1 MEYHVFSKAE
11 LANGAVANGS
21 TTFSNLQD
29 AVDFASSGAT
39 IRLSAGEIDLESE
52 TDGRVIINKDL
63 TILGAGQN
71 STFLY
76 AEHSTAESMIGVSY
90 AAEVTFKDFTI
101 DGNDGGLTLGV
112 NVFSGI

>member
-1 MEYHVFSKAE
+1 MDYPV
-11 LANGAVANGS
+11 LANGQVGDGS

-29 AVDFASSGAT
+29 AVDFASSGDR
-39 IRLSAGEIDLESE
+39 IVLSPGVIDLEGE

-63 TILGAGQN
+63 EIVGAGQN

-90 AAEVTFKDFTI
+90 GAE
-101 DGNDGGLTLGV
+101 GNVQG
-112 NVFSGI
+112 FHHRRQ

>member
-1 MEYHVFSKAE
+1 MEYRVLSKAE
-11 LANGAVANGS
+11 LESGTVANGS

-29 AVDFASSGAT
+29 AVDFASSDDT

-63 TILGAGQN
+63 TIVGAGRD

-90 AAEVTFKDFTI
+90 GAEVTFKDFTI
-101 DGNDGGLTLGV
+101 DGNDGDLT
-112 NVFSGI
+112 S